1 MKDHLNFNTKKEGMQ
16 KLREYIDIR
25 NQMMG
30 GLYWCILSN
39 KCNEIKN
46 KLYKMEGKNVSK
58 LEKNRS
64 NKGNL

>member
-1 MKDHLNFNTKKEGMQ
+1 MKDHLNFNTKKKRMQ
-16 KLREYIDIR
+16 KLREYIDLR

-30 GLYWCILSN
+30 DLYWCILNN

-58 LEKNRS
+58 MEKNRS